1 MRPSAA
7 SLPDRAWPVGC
18 ADGGQQRGDPG
29 GRAVDR
35 PAGRRDVRPAWPAR
49 RDGDQAGLSLR
60 AVRPAGILRGRA
72 RHAGT
77 ADRHGAGRRSEGRRR
92 AGRSPGRWA
101 AGWLPRRRRAGRTSD
116 RGRPVGSGAALA
128 GTRWRSSSPL
138 CRLGPSL
145 RATPANWPMSA
156 SRWASP
162 PRRRRLPEAGAGTT
176 PTRTSTWTGTCAS
189 PAAGVYGCAP
199 RCRGPSPSPWSAG
212 AATRSWP
219 RAPVGPGPSRTA
231 WPAAAVST
239 PVPRERSSSRDRR
252 AASPPGSGPRRPGRA
267 PPAATAA
274 WAAPSTWSPRT
285 ARSRQCCPPGTA
297 QSTTD
302 TPA

>member
-1 MRPSAA
+1 MVNNVETLAA
-7 SLPDRAWPVGC
+7 VPWIVRR
-18 ADGGQQRGDPG
+18 GGE
-29 GRAVDR
+29 AY
-35 PAGRRDVRPAWPAR
+35 AR
-49 RDGDQAGLSLR
+49 RGPPAETGTKLVCLSERFARPGCYEVELGTPVRRIVTELGGDLKDGAALAALQVGGPLGGFLAADALDVPLTEAGLS
-60 AVRPAGILRGRA
+60 A
-72 RHAGT
+72 R
-77 ADRHGAGRRSEGRRR
+77 
-92 AGRSPGRWA
+92 
-101 AGWLPRRRRAGRTSD
+101 
-116 RGRPVGSGAALA
+116 GAALA

-239 PVPRERSSSRDRR
+239 PVPWERSSSRDRR

-302 TPA
+302 TPV